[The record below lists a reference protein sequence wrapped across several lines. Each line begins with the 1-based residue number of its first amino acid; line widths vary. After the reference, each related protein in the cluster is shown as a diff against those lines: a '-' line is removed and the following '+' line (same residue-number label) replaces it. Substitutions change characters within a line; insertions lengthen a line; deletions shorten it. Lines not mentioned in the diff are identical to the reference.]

1 MSILLLR
8 LWTGLL
14 LIAERFINWLASSHI
29 QQGCYG
35 HSQLPLQTCATSHTL
50 NDRRMHQYY
59 LMASDSP
66 KAGFGLH
73 SSMSMLGDIT
83 VVFFLHL
90 PIFSILEVR
99 CLPVFCS
106 TKSHI
111 PYCHHEKISRGMS
124 KMSAGSTDKQSNKI
138 FSLPRLAL
146 NAFRGSFQ
154 ATHRFRFFRL
164 SLSSCLPLSS
174 CLSLLSLLF
183 LLFFLSPL
191 QEIPNKFLTELE
203 SCIELITNW
212 QVLKGDSCNSKEQ

>member
-59 LMASDSP
+59 LMASDSL

-90 PIFSILEVR
+90 PIFLILKVR

-138 FSLPRLAL
+138 FSLPHLAL
-146 NAFRGSFQ
+146 MPSEAASRPPTDSGSF
-154 ATHRFRFFRL
+154 AFPFHPACPFHHV
-164 SLSSCLPLSS
+164 
-174 CLSLLSLLF
+174 CLSCHSCSCFFFSVLCRKYLTNFWLS
-183 LLFFLSPL
+183 
-191 QEIPNKFLTELE
+191 
-203 SCIELITNW
+203 W
-212 QVLKGDSCNSKEQ
+212 RVV